1 MNQVSE
7 YWYMFSTF
15 ARSVM
20 QKKST
25 LPCSLTGLY
34 RLRVSSISICV
45 WSAIYRKHKQTSR
58 QRAAAVC

>member
-1 MNQVSE
+1 MNHVSE

-20 QKKST
+20 QKNST

-34 RLRVSSISICV
+34 RLRVSSISMCLV
-45 WSAIYRKHKQTSR
+45 CDFTNV
-58 QRAAAVC
+58 QRHLLYAS